1 MKKFLRFLR
10 FGKNSSVY
18 REEFVNCAELDD
30 SGKDFKIDWEEFGS
44 DGEEFVNCAE
54 FNDSGE
60 EFV

>member
-10 FGKNSSVY
+10 FGKISSVY
-18 REEFVNCAELDD
+18 REEFVNCAEFDD
-30 SGKDFKIDWEEFGS
+30 NGEEFG
-44 DGEEFVNCAE
+44 NCAE